1 MIVRFTINRLSVVLL
16 ISVVFLSTTQ
26 QVLPSIEQT
35 ILVGSEVV
43 YATYPNLNFS
53 TYLGGNDGEEI
64 GFSIA
69 VAEDGSFYV
78 TGLTYSNDFPIKN
91 AYNDTYS
98 GNRDGF
104 VAKFDANGSLLW
116 GTFFGGNAEEEE
128 GKSIAVTSDGSCYV
142 IGSTESSNFP
152 TKNAYQSTYGG
163 NGYPDAFVA
172 KFALNGSLLWSTYL
186 GGSNR
191 DEGLSLA
198 VTENGNCYVTG
209 ITRSHDFPTYNAY
222 DSTYYDN
229 SYNDVFITKFSTN
242 GTLLWSTYLGASGWD
257 DGLGIAVATDE
268 SCFVSGATNSPDFPT
283 ENAYNSTYEGYGFSD
298 AFVAKFKANGSLLW
312 STYLGGNSYD
322 HAGSITVTS
331 DGDCLIAGSTLSQ
344 NFPTKNAFDSNPN
357 GDFDAFVAKF
367 STTGS
372 LMWSSYIGGEN
383 TDFAGEIAATSNG
396 DCYIAGY
403 TTSTNFPIKNAY
415 DSTYNGGQEYYNEGD
430 VYVSKFTTSGLLE
443 WSTYLGGSQEDR
455 GYGIAVTANGSC
467 YVTGRTNSN
476 DFPTQNASD
485 NTLGAARDV
494 FITKFDEILLPFTP
508 SLPSSTV
515 NGFLVFTAVL
525 VVISIIS
532 FKKRIKRY

>member
-1 MIVRFTINRLSVVLL
+1 VFTS
-16 ISVVFLSTTQ
+16 TQ
-26 QVLPSIEQT
+26 QIIPINCSEAVLVTSPK
-35 ILVGSEVV
+35 
-43 YATYPNLNFS
+43 LNFS
-53 TYLGGNDGEEI
+53 TYLGGSDGEEI

-69 VAEDGSFYV
+69 VAEDGSFYI
-78 TGLTYSNDFPIKN
+78 TGHTYSNDFPIKN

-163 NGYPDAFVA
+163 NGCPDAFVA
-172 KFALNGSLLWSTYL
+172 KFALNGSLLWCTYL
-186 GGSNR
+186 GGSNW

-209 ITRSHDFPTYNAY
+209 ITRSNDFPTYNAY
-222 DSTYYDN
+222 DSTYYNN
-229 SYNDVFITKFSTN
+229 SNNDVFITKFSTN

-257 DGLGIAVATDE
+257 DGLGIAVASDE
-268 SCFVSGATNSPDFPT
+268 SCFVSGGTSSPDFPMR
-283 ENAYNSTYEGYGFSD
+283 NAFDSDISGFSD
-298 AFVAKFKANGSLLW
+298 AFVAKFTANGSLLW
-312 STYLGGNSYD
+312 STYLGGNEYD
-322 HAGSITVTS
+322 HAGSISVAF
-331 DGDCLIAGSTLSQ
+331 DGDCFIAGSTTSP
-344 NFPTKNAFDSNPN
+344 NFPTKEAFDSDFN
-357 GDFDAFVAKF
+357 GGFDAFVAKF

-403 TTSTNFPIKNAY
+403 TTSANFPTKNAY

-455 GYGIAVTANGSC
+455 GHGIAVTANGSC

-476 DFPTQNASD
+476 DFPIQDAYD
-485 NTLGAARDV
+485 NTLGAVRDV
-494 FITKFDEILLPFTP
+494 FITKFDEILIPFTP
-508 SLPSSTV
+508 SPPSSTI
-515 NGFLVFTAVL
+515 NGFLAFTAVL
-525 VVISIIS
+525 VVIAIIS
-532 FKKRIKRY
+532 FRKKIRRY